1 MGLADDMVPA
11 IRRRHEGA
19 NVERV
24 VETWEKGVI
33 GEVTRK
39 EWADKGSQIAASYIE
54 GLYTE
59 TWHDP
64 GRYPWIETIEAGAN
78 VIRDELRR
86 ACAEGAKEGAAWAP
100 AVGDDAEAYG
110 AGWQK
115 LVLQD
120 RTWQPAV
127 CDLFPKTREIIE
139 GCGAPSVEVMFARQ
153 STNSG
158 IKPHTDNS
166 NFFVTAHLALEVPDG
181 DDCWIRVGK
190 EKRSWFEDKALV
202 FDSSFV
208 HETRNDA
215 TSDRTVLL
223 IRFWHPQL
231 TQAERSALEF
241 IFSVLDDPTVL
252 QQSFEPPVE
261 AANPSDAAADPLELE
276 SQAPVSVSSVP
287 PGDTEA
293 QGPVSITP
301 LGPAEEAARLE
312 GFLADLKSEGLL
324 PDAGTQ
330 DDLLARAPKNRG
342 SRRKASKAR
351 KKASRPGKGKK
362 S

>member
-11 IRRRHEGA
+11 IRRLHEGA

-24 VETWEKGVI
+24 VETWNKGVI
-33 GEVTRK
+33 GEVTTK
-39 EWADKGSQIAASYIE
+39 EWAKKGSQIAASYIE

-64 GRYPWIETIEAGAN
+64 ETYPWIKTIEASAN
-78 VIRDELRR
+78 VIRDELHRV
-86 ACAEGAKEGAAWAP
+86 CDEGAAWAP

-110 AGWQK
+110 PGWQK

-120 RTWQPAV
+120 RTWQPTV
-127 CDLFPKTREIIE
+127 CDLFPKTRDIIE
-139 GCGAPSVEVMFARQ
+139 GCGAPSVDVLFARQ
-153 STNSG
+153 SAQSG

-166 NFFVTAHLALEVPDG
+166 NFFVTVHLALDVPDG
-181 DDCWIRVGK
+181 DCWIRVGK
-190 EKRSWFEDKALV
+190 EKRKWIEDKALV

-215 TSDRTVLL
+215 AADRTVLL

-231 TQAERSALEF
+231 TKAERNALGF

-252 QQSFEPPVE
+252 QQPYESPVE
-261 AANPSDAAADPLELE
+261 AASSSAAADALELE
-276 SQAPVSVSSVP
+276 SRAPVSVSVSP
-287 PGDTEA
+287 DDTEER
-293 QGPVSITP
+293 GPVAAAP
-301 LGPAEEAARLE
+301 LGAVEEAARLE

-324 PDAGTQ
+324 PDAGTR
-330 DDLLARAPKNRG
+330 DDVLARGPKNRG
-342 SRRKASKAR
+342 ARRKASKAR
-351 KKASRPGKGKK
+351 KKASRPGKGKN